1 MKSYGVTIQMKPLQ
15 QYFHVILLKL
25 TFDSVDEILWCYHSS
40 ETSSAVVSHGTI
52 YYVCSSNFCVCEWN
66 PMLLPFKWNLFGSTL
81 HSTVYFG
88 DFRRKKTFFSEF
100 YLWSLVEILSKFKV
114 ILNVI
119 FRWRKKSE
127 WMFKWRRKC
136 KTSPSS
142 VSMCFHSTLCQATEE
157 VWVELDAEYTHQQ
170 V

>member
-1 MKSYGVTIQMKPLQ
+1 MLP
-15 QYFHVILLKL
+15 FHCTWKKAHLYATL
-25 TFDSVDEILWCYHSS
+25 TLRSVDEILWCYHSN
-40 ETSSAVVSHGTI
+40 ETSLAVLSYGAI
-52 YYVCSSNFCVCEWN
+52 YYKYVVLTFESVNEILCCYHSNETYLAVLCIV
-66 PMLLPFKWNLFGSTL
+66 LSILR
-81 HSTVYFG
+81 
-88 DFRRKKTFFSEF
+88 DFRKKNLKFLSEF
-100 YLWSLVEILSKFKV
+100 YLWLLAEILSKFKV